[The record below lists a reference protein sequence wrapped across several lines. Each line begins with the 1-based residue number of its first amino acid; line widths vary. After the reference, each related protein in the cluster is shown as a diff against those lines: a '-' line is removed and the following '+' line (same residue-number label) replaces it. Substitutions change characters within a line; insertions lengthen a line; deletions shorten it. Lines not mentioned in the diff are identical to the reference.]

1 MNTIDA
7 IRTRRSVRAWTDQN
21 IPDDMLTQ
29 ILEAGRWSPS
39 PLNSQ
44 PWHFIVVR
52 KKETLAALTTTAKEA
67 PYLSNANVLI
77 VVTVNTHNVS
87 LSDPTHAELATW
99 LEAHHQYIYSAVC
112 ALHDMA
118 LAAWELGLGGVWVTI
133 DEATSRLLLAIADDQ
148 TIIGSLAL
156 GYSKGTPLPHREND
170 RKPLSETVFYEK
182 YGADK

>member
-52 KKETLAALTTTAKEA
+52 KKETLAAKVLEKKLPFNINNKFSEIFREYQNQKTIESKFAKA
-67 PYLSNANVLI
+67 VNVL
-77 VVTVNTHNVS
+77 
-87 LSDPTHAELATW
+87 DP
-99 LEAHHQYIYSAVC
+99 II
-112 ALHDMA
+112 
-118 LAAWELGLGGVWVTI
+118 LGLDHKAKW
-133 DEATSRLLLAIADDQ
+133 
-148 TIIGSLAL
+148 
-156 GYSKGTPLPHREND
+156 KG
-170 RKPLSETVFYEK
+170 LSEEFLYRHKEGTLIEFPVMREYFHALMDYCESEG
-182 YGADK
+182 YFNQ